1 MMIPEQRR
9 ERYMQDPL
17 PRQLGNLA
25 SNLGRLA
32 SCAQNPLTH
41 HSVPGVL
48 LESCRFA
55 EWAAERAPYETQV
68 ILADTQQAVVRWAS
82 TWKHGARDPM
92 MPTEAERRAE
102 ELLKIA
108 GLI

>member
-1 MMIPEQRR
+1 MSPEKRR
-9 ERYMQDPL
+9 ERYMNDPL

-48 LESCRFA
+48 IESCRFA
-55 EWAAERAPYETQV
+55 EWAGQKAPYETQV
-68 ILADTQQAVVRWAS
+68 VLADTQQAVVRWSSA
-82 TWKHGARDPM
+82 WKLGMPDPM
-92 MPTEAERRAE
+92 MSKEAARRAE
-102 ELLKIA
+102 ELLKLA
-108 GLI
+108 G